1 MNIKKYLKISLGI
14 AVLAATQVSCIH
26 DDNWDAPEIT
36 CNNKFD
42 AATKTM
48 AEVVAMAKGDTIT
61 IPNKPTSEPII
72 FDGYV
77 VSSDQNGNF
86 YKTISFQD
94 KQENPTMG
102 MQIEINKSMNY
113 ADFPVGSH
121 IRIKANGLVVGTDAG
136 VVKIG
141 TRDPSYRI
149 GRIPQTIVSRYM
161 AGVCSGNGLEIANI
175 VPTVVTLSNLAGT
188 TAAKYI
194 NTLVTVKDVQFTKVG
209 LELMDKDP
217 AGAYIDTDREIQDKD
232 KRTAIVRTD
241 GFFKAGGYKTPDK
254 SGDITFVVSR
264 YNTNV
269 QNIIRSLSDI
279 NFTKDRFTVGGGGT
293 GGGVEAANL
302 FFQGSDFENWS
313 TFLNSL
319 NSFGL
324 TAGSAVQGIGTGRD
338 NSNSLYLNS
347 TPSANIFVFTA
358 KAETAFVPAAPK
370 KITFWVKGKATKS
383 LSINLDTT
391 AGRIF
396 FNLVDLGDN
405 NVTLVPA
412 TSNQYTGTIDTKNEW
427 RLVTIDL
434 TGITLKTTGDLFAI
448 KIGSG
453 VKYDVHIDNIKI
465 D

>member
-14 AVLAATQVSCIH
+14 AVLASTQVSCIH

-42 AATKTM
+42 APTKTM

-121 IRIKANGLVVGTDAG
+121 IRIKANGLVVGKDAG

-149 GRIPQTIVSRYM
+149 GRIPQTIISRYM
-161 AGVCSGNGLEIANI
+161 SGVCSGNGLEIANI
-175 VPTVVTLSNLAGT
+175 VPTVVTLSNLIGT
-188 TAAKYI
+188 SAEKYI

-232 KRTAIVRTD
+232 KRTAVVRTD

-293 GGGVEAANL
+293 GGGVEATNL

-358 KAETAFVPAAPK
+358 KAETALVPATPK
-370 KITFWVKGKATKS
+370 KITFWVKGKAGKS
-383 LSINLDTT
+383 LSMNVDTT
-391 AGRIF
+391 GGRIF
-396 FNLVDLGDN
+396 FNLGDLGDN

-412 TSNQYTGTIDTKNEW
+412 TSNQYGGVIDTKNEW
-427 RLVTIDL
+427 RLVTVDL
-434 TGITLKTTGDLFAI
+434 TGTTLKTTGDLFAI